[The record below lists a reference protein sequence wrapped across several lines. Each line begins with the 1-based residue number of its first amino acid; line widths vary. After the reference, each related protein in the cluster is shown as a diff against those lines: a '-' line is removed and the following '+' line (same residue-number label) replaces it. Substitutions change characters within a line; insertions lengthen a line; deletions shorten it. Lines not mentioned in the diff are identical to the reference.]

1 MNSFTTKISDNAVL
15 NTILEVAKNIDSDCI
30 IDEKIKVG
38 HTLLQIEFSSID
50 NLQTFTS
57 SITEKGIRTDF

>member
-30 IDEKIKVG
+30 IDKKTNVG
-38 HTLLQIEFSSID
+38 HTLLQIEFSSMD